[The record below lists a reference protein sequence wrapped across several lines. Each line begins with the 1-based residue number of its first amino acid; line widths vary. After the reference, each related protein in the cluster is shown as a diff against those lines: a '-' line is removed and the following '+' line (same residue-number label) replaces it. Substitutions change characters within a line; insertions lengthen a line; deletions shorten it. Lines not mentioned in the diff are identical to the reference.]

1 MPLYKPKACAIIPAG
16 LATSLGSKVVVLS
29 LAITLNASMFCSTT
43 LTVASLTQLE
53 PIATATSLIAF
64 AVALAL
70 ASIASALAIAR
81 LSRLSPH
88 KSESACVSCVPLLP
102 EDPSTSICL

>member
-1 MPLYKPKACAIIPAG
+1 MIVIFNLMYMNVIYLNFSFFMPLYMPKACAIIPAG
-16 LATSLGSKVVVLS
+16 LATLLGSKVVVLS
-29 LAITLNASMFCSTT
+29 LASTPNASMFCSTT
-43 LTVASLTQLE
+43 LIAVASLTRLE

-81 LSRLSPH
+81 LS
-88 KSESACVSCVPLLP
+88 
-102 EDPSTSICL
+102 